1 MLLIPPNLR
10 HQDSQNGI
18 AEDTAEETEESN
30 QHHLKPPPPCQ
41 QKRNRV
47 PPQQRTQQTNDSERQ
62 YNPYKIGR
70 CMWDSFQI
78 VGLGVRVSKT
88 NVKVQYRA
96 LLRIYHPVKHKPEQ
110 TVKKTNGEATTLF
123 QLI

>member
-62 YNPYKIGR
+62 YNRDKIGR
-70 CMWDSFQI
+70 YLLDSFK
-78 VGLGVRVSKT
+78 RVSLSFGAGET
-88 NVKVQYRA
+88 VVKVQCRPTKNLPTRQTQA
-96 LLRIYHPVKHKPEQ
+96 RTDRNNRRGSNNLLSID
-110 TVKKTNGEATTLF
+110 
-123 QLI
+123 